1 MALTFLSGLL
11 SAEVPGVQSPSEGYR
26 AGDMALLGFVM
37 AALLVMCL
45 IVIGF
50 LISRLKK
57 GNANALKLSEVSIF
71 SSKHSTAQQLCE

>member
-1 MALTFLSGLL
+1 MPLIFLSGMLL
-11 SAEVPGVQSPSEGYR
+11 AEDPGVQSPSDGYR

-50 LISRLKK
+50 LISRLRK

-71 SSKHSTAQQLCE
+71 SSQHSTATL